1 MPRLTP
7 SAPIFHRKIETF
19 CEVRLA
25 PALAKADYQNLRSYM
40 LGLIVRQATPPLHGG
55 RPNWKEIGA
64 TCLLSEDGLA
74 IARREGRHAFEAIM
88 RWVTMAQ
95 KQKTKAAPAAAPAEK
110 PAAKTTASAAKPMI
124 RPVGMRTVSANSN
137 RRPVERMPVAATAA
151 NRASVAPKKIGARG

>member
-7 SAPIFHRKIETF
+7 SAPVFHRKIETF

-25 PALAKADYQNLRSYM
+25 PALAKSDYQNLRSYM

-64 TCLLSEDGLA
+64 TCLLSEEGLVT
-74 IARREGRHAFEAIM
+74 ARREGRHAFEAIM
-88 RWVTMAQ
+88 RWVTLAQ
-95 KQKTKAAPAAAPAEK
+95 KAKAAPAPAPTPVAH
-110 PAAKTTASAAKPMI
+110 PAAAKTMI

-137 RRPVERMPVAATAA
+137 RRPVERMPAATTATTTTRVA
-151 NRASVAPKKIGARG
+151 FAPKKAGVRG

>member
-7 SAPIFHRKIETF
+7 SAPVFHRKIETF

-25 PALAKADYQNLRSYM
+25 PALAKSDYQNLRSYM

-64 TCLLSEDGLA
+64 TCLLSEEGLA

-88 RWVTMAQ
+88 RWVTLAQ
-95 KQKTKAAPAAAPAEK
+95 KAKAVPAPAPTPVARPAAA
-110 PAAKTTASAAKPMI
+110 KTII

-137 RRPVERMPVAATAA
+137 RRPVDRMPTATTTT
-151 NRASVAPKKIGARG
+151 RATFAPKKAGVRG